1 MSLDSASATPED
13 VAAARRLLSA
23 EAVRDR
29 ANRLFDLALM
39 ERLDHFRVDLARL
52 DPVADWVQRLIR
64 SEHPTLEV
72 PPHSRW
78 RNFEVGG
85 IDRWGGLAA
94 SREWTDALEFGR
106 ASIDLAMISVLIDA
120 GAGTRWAYAEAV
132 TGETFTRTEG
142 LAVASLAMFASGIF
156 SSEPFDPL
164 RADARALAGLTAEEL
179 ADGFQVSQ
187 SNPLVG
193 LEGRLGLLNRLGQQ
207 LAHRSDVFG
216 TEDGARPGGLLDHL
230 LRRFPDGR
238 VPAQAILAT
247 LLDALGPIWPGRWSL
262 AGVPLGD
269 TWIHQK
275 LVTEDATNQLMPI
288 HKLSQWLTYS
298 LIEPLSW
305 AGLEITNLDGLTGL
319 AEYRNGGLLIDGGIY
334 NPVPFDLL
342 EGRADIVIAVDVV
355 GAPTQRS
362 RKRPSSVELM
372 FGASQLMMQSITA
385 MKLKSKRPEIL
396 LRPPVSRFRV
406 LDFLKDE
413 AVTGKLTE
421 LGFRVG
427 NDTPANLAANIT
439 ALEPALKE
447 LIDLTRE

>member
-238 VPAQAILAT
+238 VPAPAILAT

-262 AGVPLGD
+262 AGIPLGD
-269 TWIHQK
+269 TWIHHK

-319 AEYRNGGLLIDGGIY
+319 AEYRNGGLLIDGGILVLRDPEAASRPHTVDEELVVEWRALTIAVIDRLAAIIRQGLGR
-334 NPVPFDLL
+334 NALNFPLACVL
-342 EGRADIVIAVDVV
+342 EGGTWLAGRRLARERRPDGSPPLTIVSDGTV
-355 GAPTQRS
+355 
-362 RKRPSSVELM
+362 
-372 FGASQLMMQSITA
+372 F
-385 MKLKSKRPEIL
+385 
-396 LRPPVSRFRV
+396 
-406 LDFLKDE
+406 
-413 AVTGKLTE
+413 
-421 LGFRVG
+421 
-427 NDTPANLAANIT
+427 
-439 ALEPALKE
+439 
-447 LIDLTRE
+447 

>member
-1 MSLDSASATPED
+1 MGKTGFMSLESASATPED

-238 VPAQAILAT
+238 VPAPAILAT

-262 AGVPLGD
+262 AGIPLGD
-269 TWIHQK
+269 TWIHHK

-305 AGLEITNLDGLTGL
+305 AGLEITALDGLTGL
-319 AEYRNGGLLIDGGIY
+319 AEYRNGGLLIDGGILVLRDPEAATRPHTVDEELVVEWRALTIAVIDRLAAIIRQGLGR
-334 NPVPFDLL
+334 NALNFPLACVL
-342 EGRADIVIAVDVV
+342 EGGTWLAGRRLARERRPDGSPPLTIVSDGTV
-355 GAPTQRS
+355 
-362 RKRPSSVELM
+362 
-372 FGASQLMMQSITA
+372 F
-385 MKLKSKRPEIL
+385 
-396 LRPPVSRFRV
+396 
-406 LDFLKDE
+406 
-413 AVTGKLTE
+413 
-421 LGFRVG
+421 
-427 NDTPANLAANIT
+427 
-439 ALEPALKE
+439 
-447 LIDLTRE
+447 

>member
-23 EAVRDR
+23 EAVRER

-94 SREWTDALEFGR
+94 SREWADALEFGR

-238 VPAQAILAT
+238 VPAPAILAT

-319 AEYRNGGLLIDGGIY
+319 AEYRNGGLLIDGGILVLRDPDAALRSHSVDEELVVEWRALTIAVIDRLAAIIRQGLGR
-334 NPVPFDLL
+334 NALNFPLACVL
-342 EGRADIVIAVDVV
+342 EGGTWLAGRRLARERRPDGSPPLTIVSDGTV
-355 GAPTQRS
+355 
-362 RKRPSSVELM
+362 
-372 FGASQLMMQSITA
+372 F
-385 MKLKSKRPEIL
+385 
-396 LRPPVSRFRV
+396 
-406 LDFLKDE
+406 
-413 AVTGKLTE
+413 
-421 LGFRVG
+421 
-427 NDTPANLAANIT
+427 
-439 ALEPALKE
+439 
-447 LIDLTRE
+447 

>member
-1 MSLDSASATPED
+1 MSLESASATPED

-238 VPAQAILAT
+238 VPAPAILAT

-262 AGVPLGD
+262 AGIPLGD
-269 TWIHQK
+269 TWIHHK

-305 AGLEITNLDGLTGL
+305 AGLEITALDGLTGL
-319 AEYRNGGLLIDGGIY
+319 AEYRNGGLLIDGGILVLRDPEAATRPHTVDEELVVEWRALTIAVIDRLAAIIRQGLGR
-334 NPVPFDLL
+334 NALNFPLACVL
-342 EGRADIVIAVDVV
+342 EGGTWLAGRRLARERRPDGSPPLTIVSDGTV
-355 GAPTQRS
+355 
-362 RKRPSSVELM
+362 
-372 FGASQLMMQSITA
+372 F
-385 MKLKSKRPEIL
+385 
-396 LRPPVSRFRV
+396 
-406 LDFLKDE
+406 
-413 AVTGKLTE
+413 
-421 LGFRVG
+421 
-427 NDTPANLAANIT
+427 
-439 ALEPALKE
+439 
-447 LIDLTRE
+447 

>member
-238 VPAQAILAT
+238 VPAPAILAT

-269 TWIHQK
+269 TWIHHK

-319 AEYRNGGLLIDGGIY
+319 AEYRNGGLLIDGGILVLRDPEAATRPHTVDEELVVEWRALTIAVIDRLAAIIRQGLGR
-334 NPVPFDLL
+334 NALNFPLACVL
-342 EGRADIVIAVDVV
+342 EGGTWLAGRRLARERRPDGSPPLTIVSDGTV
-355 GAPTQRS
+355 
-362 RKRPSSVELM
+362 
-372 FGASQLMMQSITA
+372 F
-385 MKLKSKRPEIL
+385 
-396 LRPPVSRFRV
+396 
-406 LDFLKDE
+406 
-413 AVTGKLTE
+413 
-421 LGFRVG
+421 
-427 NDTPANLAANIT
+427 
-439 ALEPALKE
+439 
-447 LIDLTRE
+447 

>member
-238 VPAQAILAT
+238 VPAPAILAT

-275 LVTEDATNQLMPI
+275 LVTEDATDQLMPI

-319 AEYRNGGLLIDGGIY
+319 AEYRNGGLLIDGGILVLRDPEAASRPHTVDEELVVEWRALTIAVIDRLAAIIRQGLGR
-334 NPVPFDLL
+334 NALNFPLACVL
-342 EGRADIVIAVDVV
+342 EGGTWLAGRRLARERRPDGSPPLTIVSDGTV
-355 GAPTQRS
+355 
-362 RKRPSSVELM
+362 
-372 FGASQLMMQSITA
+372 F
-385 MKLKSKRPEIL
+385 
-396 LRPPVSRFRV
+396 
-406 LDFLKDE
+406 
-413 AVTGKLTE
+413 
-421 LGFRVG
+421 
-427 NDTPANLAANIT
+427 
-439 ALEPALKE
+439 
-447 LIDLTRE
+447 

>member
-1 MSLDSASATPED
+1 MGKTGFMSLESASATPED

-238 VPAQAILAT
+238 VPAPAILAT

-262 AGVPLGD
+262 AGIPLGD
-269 TWIHQK
+269 TWIHHK

-319 AEYRNGGLLIDGGIY
+319 AEYRNGGLLIDGGILVLRDPEAATRPHTVDEELVVEWRALTIAVIDRLAAIIRQGLGR
-334 NPVPFDLL
+334 NALNFPLACVL
-342 EGRADIVIAVDVV
+342 EGGTWLAGRRLARERRPDGSPPLTIVSDGTV
-355 GAPTQRS
+355 
-362 RKRPSSVELM
+362 
-372 FGASQLMMQSITA
+372 F
-385 MKLKSKRPEIL
+385 
-396 LRPPVSRFRV
+396 
-406 LDFLKDE
+406 
-413 AVTGKLTE
+413 
-421 LGFRVG
+421 
-427 NDTPANLAANIT
+427 
-439 ALEPALKE
+439 
-447 LIDLTRE
+447 

>member
-1 MSLDSASATPED
+1 MGKTGFMSLDSASATPED

-23 EAVRDR
+23 EAVRER

-94 SREWTDALEFGR
+94 SREWADALEFGR

-238 VPAQAILAT
+238 VPAPAILAT

-319 AEYRNGGLLIDGGIY
+319 AEYRNGGLLIDGGILVLRDPDAALRSHSVDEELVVEWRALTIAVIDRLAAIIRQGLGR
-334 NPVPFDLL
+334 NALNFPLACVL
-342 EGRADIVIAVDVV
+342 EGGTWLAGRRLARERRPDGSPPLTIVSDGTV
-355 GAPTQRS
+355 
-362 RKRPSSVELM
+362 
-372 FGASQLMMQSITA
+372 F
-385 MKLKSKRPEIL
+385 
-396 LRPPVSRFRV
+396 
-406 LDFLKDE
+406 
-413 AVTGKLTE
+413 
-421 LGFRVG
+421 
-427 NDTPANLAANIT
+427 
-439 ALEPALKE
+439 
-447 LIDLTRE
+447 

>member
-39 ERLDHFRVDLARL
+39 EQLDHFRVDLARL

-238 VPAQAILAT
+238 VPAPAILAT

-319 AEYRNGGLLIDGGIY
+319 AEYRNGGLLIDGGILVLRDPEAASRPHTVDEELVVEWRALTIAVIDRLAAIIRQGLGR
-334 NPVPFDLL
+334 NALNFPLACVL
-342 EGRADIVIAVDVV
+342 EGGTWLAGRRLARERRPDGSPPLTIVSDGTV
-355 GAPTQRS
+355 
-362 RKRPSSVELM
+362 
-372 FGASQLMMQSITA
+372 F
-385 MKLKSKRPEIL
+385 
-396 LRPPVSRFRV
+396 
-406 LDFLKDE
+406 
-413 AVTGKLTE
+413 
-421 LGFRVG
+421 
-427 NDTPANLAANIT
+427 
-439 ALEPALKE
+439 
-447 LIDLTRE
+447 